1 MSSHAYLLNGS
12 WFIGKEV
19 VESELSRG
27 KGTLEIALKTGV
39 ILQEEYNA
47 AVGTR

>member
-12 WFIGKEV
+12 WFISKEV
-19 VESELSRG
+19 VESELSLG
-27 KGTLEIALKTGV
+27 KGTLKTGV

-47 AVGTR
+47 TIGTR